1 MHKPKIRTFSLAAPC
16 LAGGIL
22 LSSVLAQNTP
32 PAVTEVTVK
41 DGKKTIKFKPH
52 PGADKYE
59 VQSSA
64 TVSGPFQDDASG
76 SLSGTAWTSPLTTP
90 IGFYRLKVTEVP
102 PNQLLSAVILN
113 RLGYGPSPED
123 LDRIR
128 SIGPQ
133 AYLAEQLAPET
144 ITESLPFDEVRIDNG
159 QGGWQYVTV
168 TGTGSSS
175 KLYLYLNTA
184 GEAHIDD
191 IKLVAG
197 TVAGAG
203 QNLIR
208 NGDFESPLTAADWA
222 IAPNHANSAIVT
234 GVSKS
239 GNASL
244 KVVASAGG
252 STENSAI
259 TQSGITPSL
268 NANSRYTLSYWILPS
283 TSKLSSITVRLSQNG
298 IVSTPLPLP
307 TLGTRLEL
315 GGASLNDLRQWHV
328 QRAVRSRRQLLEV
341 LLQFWENHFVTEHGK
356 SADYLDRYYS
366 SSQADYMNQLAAQF
380 EYRENKKWRLVLL
393 RPNGTFHELLKI
405 SAESPAMIIF
415 LDTVDSKGN
424 GSNIANENYAR
435 ELLELFTFGVD
446 NGYDQDDIVETSKAW
461 TGWGVDIVDQPDNP
475 FQTRTT
481 NRPAGTANSVSNLIG
496 HWTFVY
502 KPGNH
507 NNRQKVIFPGK
518 TVPERFGP
526 PYAGRP
532 YELRLPVRTGTTNGG
547 TNGIKDGYEIMA
559 HLADLPFTQEFIS
572 VKLCRLF
579 VHDDFETGYDFTD
592 PNLSPEGKLVRRCM
606 EAWENGSPKGQIRQV
621 LSVIFNSD
629 LFRTQSGSAQKVK
642 TPLEFTVSAVRA
654 LSAVDA
660 NGAYTATTDGNFT
673 SALNRMGAMQL
684 FDRAEP
690 DGFPEAGPPWISAGI
705 LGERLRWAQ
714 AFLLTPAQ
722 RSAAGINDVGSGT
735 SCDPVALLRRKLP
748 SSSLGDASAVANY
761 FIDELYSAEGKANL
775 ETYGSI
781 AVNFLNTAD
790 NGTTASLFSSLAVG
804 SANYDTRVRGMVAM
818 LLTLPRFQEQ

>member
-1 MHKPKIRTFSLAAPC
+1 MQKPFFRACPLAVSFVSGALIQSLIAAP
-16 LAGGIL
+16 ANPS
-22 LSSVLAQNTP
+22 LS
-32 PAVTEVTVK
+32 EVAVK
-41 DGKKTIKFKPH
+41 DGKKTIKFAPH

-64 TVSGPFQDDASG
+64 NVMGPFLEDLSG
-76 SLSGTAWTSPLTTP
+76 SLSGTTWSSPLTAP
-90 IGFYRLKVTEVP
+90 IGFYRLKVSEIP
-102 PNQLLSAVILN
+102 PNTLLSAVALQ

-123 LDRIR
+123 VDRIR
-128 SIGPQ
+128 TIGPQ
-133 AYLAEQLAPET
+133 AYIAEQLAPET
-144 ITESLPFDEVRIDNG
+144 IAEKLPFDEVQINNG
-159 QGGWQYVTV
+159 PAGWQYVTV

-175 KLYLYLNTA
+175 KLYIYMNAA
-184 GEAHIDD
+184 GEAYIDD

-197 TVAGAG
+197 TVAGVG

-208 NGDFESPLTAADWA
+208 NGDFEAPLTEADWA
-222 IAPNHANSAIVT
+222 IAPNHADSSIVM
-234 GVSKS
+234 GVAKS

-244 KVVASAGG
+244 KLVASAGG

-259 TQSGITPSL
+259 TQSGITPAL
-268 NANSRYTLSYWILPS
+268 NANSRYTLSYWVMPS
-283 TSKLSSITVRLSQNG
+283 TNKLSSLTVRLSQNG
-298 IVSTPLPLP
+298 IVSTPLPVP
-307 TLGTRLEL
+307 TLGTKLEL
-315 GGASLNDLRQWHV
+315 GGASLNDLRAWHI

-341 LLQFWENHFVTEHGK
+341 LLQFTENHFVTEHSK

-380 EYRENKKWRLVLL
+380 DYRENKKWRSVFL
-393 RPNGTFHELLKI
+393 RPDGTFHDLLKI
-405 SAESPAMIIF
+405 SAESPAMIIY

-424 GSNIANENYAR
+424 GSNIANENFAR

-461 TGWGVDIVDQPDNP
+461 TGWGVDIVDQLDNP
-475 FQTRTT
+475 FQVRTT
-481 NRPAGTANSVSNLIG
+481 NRPPGTANSVTNLIG

-507 NNRQKVIFPGK
+507 NNREKVIFRGK

-526 PYAGRP
+526 PYAGRS
-532 YELRLPVRTGTTNGG
+532 YELKLPVRTGSSNGG
-547 TNGIKDGYEIMA
+547 TNGIKDGYEILA
-559 HLADLPFTQEFIS
+559 HLADQPFTQEFLS
-572 VKLCRLF
+572 VKWCRLF
-579 VHDDFETGYDFTD
+579 VHDDFHTGYDFTD
-592 PNLSPEGKLVRRCM
+592 PNLSAEGKLVRQCM
-606 EAWENGSPKGQIRQV
+606 DAWENSTPKGQIRKV
-621 LSVIFNSD
+621 LSVIFNSE

-654 LSAVDA
+654 LSGLNAD
-660 NGAYTATTDGNFT
+660 GTYTATTDGNFT

-690 DGFPEAGPPWISAGI
+690 DGFPESGPPWISAGT
-705 LGERLRWAQ
+705 LGERLRWVQ

-722 RSAAGINDVGSGT
+722 RTSAGIADVGSGT

-748 SSSLGDASAVANY
+748 AASLGDATAIANY

-775 ETYGSI
+775 EAYRTL

-790 NGTTASLFSSLAVG
+790 NGTTASPFSTLAVG
-804 SANYDTRVRGMVAM
+804 SANYETRVRGMVAM
-818 LLTLPRFQEQ
+818 LMTFPRFQEQ